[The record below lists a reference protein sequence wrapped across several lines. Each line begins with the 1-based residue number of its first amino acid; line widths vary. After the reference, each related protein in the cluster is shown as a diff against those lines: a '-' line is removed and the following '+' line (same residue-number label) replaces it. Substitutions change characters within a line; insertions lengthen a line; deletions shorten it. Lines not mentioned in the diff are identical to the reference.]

1 VRQLNQDASQALS
14 DAQVRQKLLALGLQP
29 EPGGSADFA
38 AFIDSEVKKWG
49 TLVRARGLCSSEAGG
64 ACWHPNRALMR

>member
-1 VRQLNQDASQALS
+1 LS

-49 TLVRARGLCSSEAGG
+49 TLVRARGLVLE
-64 ACWHPNRALMR
+64 